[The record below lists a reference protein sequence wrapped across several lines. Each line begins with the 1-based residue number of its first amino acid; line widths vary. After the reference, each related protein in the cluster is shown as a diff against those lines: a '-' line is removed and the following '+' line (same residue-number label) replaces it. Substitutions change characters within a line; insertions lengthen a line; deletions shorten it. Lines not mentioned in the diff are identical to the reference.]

1 MRFEAITGAILSVVL
16 LTGPA
21 HAILI
26 PLDEALIV
34 SPSSPGAY
42 TEVGDAGDRFS
53 PQAITGVDVTGIAGD
68 IGSAGDPVD
77 AFKFFFAGGDVV
89 FVGTALVG
97 PGLIPLPLSL
107 FFPPDPVFPPDP
119 ITPDTTGPGTIGF
132 FGLAAGDYIIEAT
145 FLADP
150 PFSIGVF
157 TLNPDGSLG
166 PPTII
171 LPPRVTVPA
180 PASAL
185 LLTLGIAGLWRA
197 SRRRLR

>member
-1 MRFEAITGAILSVVL
+1 MRLEAITGAILSVVL
-16 LTGPA
+16 LAGPA

-53 PQAITGVDVTGIAGD
+53 PQAITGADVTGIAGD
-68 IGSAGDPVD
+68 IGSEGDPVD

-97 PGLIPLPLSL
+97 PGLIPLPLGL
-107 FFPPDPVFPPDP
+107 YPPDP
-119 ITPDTTGPGTIGF
+119 IAPITPGTTGPGIIGF

-157 TLNPDGSLG
+157 TLNPDGSPG

-185 LLTLGIAGLWRA
+185 LLILGIAGLWRA
-197 SRRRLR
+197 SRRLR